1 MTLDLVGEAE
11 RAGARRAAACAV
23 LGVSARTV
31 ERWRHDPGAA
41 DQRGGPTT
49 APANTLTADERRAV
63 LATVNA
69 PRFRDLSPNQIV
81 PLLADEGRY
90 LASEATIYRILRAEA
105 LLHHRERSQA
115 PVRRPPRAHTATGPN
130 QVWSWDITYLR
141 TPVRGLFFYLYLVVD
156 VWSRKIMAWDVY
168 EAESAE
174 LAAGLIEGQ
183 CAALGLDPRGL
194 VLHADNGGP
203 MKGATMVAT
212 LERLGILA
220 SFSRPSVSDDNPY
233 SEALFRT
240 LKYRPEYPDQPFAD
254 LAAARAWVEAF
265 VRWYNT
271 EHLHSG
277 IRFVTPEDRHSGRE
291 AAILAGR
298 RAVYASARAARP
310 ERWSRGPRCWT
321 PIEHVYLN
329 PERPTMSPPTTAPIP
344 AVLAAAPAP
353 MPSAPATGRP
363 LPAAPRGRADQKN
376 KNHCVKIPATTI
388 LTFTETQHNIPS
400 QAQYQPDWNPAH
412 EPYGTIADLYY
423 RAQRL
428 NRRLRLS
435 SKSDR
440 AIPPCLRIHGDHDR
454 YLDHRANRCALF
466 TLWEHTSAPACLRCS

>member
-31 ERWRHDPGAA
+31 ERWRRDPAAA

-49 APANTLTADERRAV
+49 APANTLTADERQEV

-115 PVRRPPRAHTATGPN
+115 PVRRPPMAHTATGPN

-141 TPVRGLFFYLYLVVD
+141 SPVRGIFFYLYLVVD

-174 LAAGLIEGQ
+174 LASGLIEGQ

-254 LAAARAWVEAF
+254 PRGGARLGGGLCALVQHGAPAQWDPLRHPGGSAQWAGGRHPRGATRRVRERARGPPRALEPQPALLDAHRARLPESRTGGGGGDAFREDGGPRRRTRPQAGAQRAPSPARRSAAQATRSGVPRGRTTEALRREDSCDNPSVANREG
-265 VRWYNT
+265 VR
-271 EHLHSG
+271 
-277 IRFVTPEDRHSGRE
+277 RP
-291 AAILAGR
+291 
-298 RAVYASARAARP
+298 AARP
-310 ERWSRGPRCWT
+310 GSG
-321 PIEHVYLN
+321 
-329 PERPTMSPPTTAPIP
+329 
-344 AVLAAAPAP
+344 
-353 MPSAPATGRP
+353 
-363 LPAAPRGRADQKN
+363 
-376 KNHCVKIPATTI
+376 
-388 LTFTETQHNIPS
+388 
-400 QAQYQPDWNPAH
+400 
-412 EPYGTIADLYY
+412 GT
-423 RAQRL
+423 RL
-428 NRRLRLS
+428 
-435 SKSDR
+435 
-440 AIPPCLRIHGDHDR
+440 
-454 YLDHRANRCALF
+454 
-466 TLWEHTSAPACLRCS
+466 